1 MSRENKGHKNLVPM
15 NRRTE
20 EEQRQITQQGGI
32 ASGKARRTN
41 KAIKNMLEA
50 MINSPIDPKEAKEIA
65 ESYGIDAST
74 LTKETALI
82 HAMINKAINK
92 EDVQAF
98 NSIMDRLHGKP
109 KQEIQQSTQQGQ
121 SKVLTVNMVS
131 ANS

>member
-1 MSRENKGHKNLVPM
+1 MENKGHKNLVPM

-20 EEQRQITQQGGI
+20 DEQRQITQQGGI
-32 ASGKARRTN
+32 ASGKARRTK

-50 MINSPIDPKEAKEIA
+50 MINSPIDPKEAQEIA

-82 HAMINKAINK
+82 HAMINKAIHK

-109 KQEIQQSTQQGQ
+109 KQEIQQSTLQGQ